1 MSDGSI
7 IIDTSLNIDSL
18 TNQLSSLPGLISQA
32 ISKVQAS
39 LTIAPTVDT
48 ALLTN
53 GFANLPSTVSGMIA
67 PVNEAAK
74 INPEVKTEKL
84 VTSISTFQS
93 TAGGLL
99 GPIISE
105 TFQPLTDTLT
115 TTLSDALAKAK
126 ETLQSLSDQL
136 QPLISAIMPAFQQC
150 LQFISDNFNTLVPV
164 VLGAVAAIKVFQ
176 TGLAIQKAVDGVV
189 KSIKAYKA
197 AHEGATIAQ
206 WALNLAQQACPLV
219 WIATIIAGVVV
230 AIVALWNTN
239 EGFRNA
245 VINAWNAI
253 KEAAVN
259 VWNGIVTFFTE
270 TIPNLINNIG
280 QWFSE
285 LPGKIL
291 QFLTDVITKMI
302 EWRVK
307 LITTCYEAISGFVSK
322 AVEVIKE
329 LPSKIWEWLKNVVTK
344 AAEWSI
350 EMQNK
355 AREAVTGFVSKAV
368 EFIKELPGK
377 IWEWLKNV
385 VTKAAE
391 WSIDM
396 QNKARE
402 AVTGFVS
409 NAVEFIKEL
418 PGKIWEWLSNV
429 INKVKEW
436 ASNLIS
442 TAKTE
447 IPQFVSNVVDF
458 FQELPDK
465 IKQVGKDLVTGLWN
479 GIQDMY
485 DWVKKKV
492 TGFIDTIKGWFTGKD
507 GFDEHSPSKWAIVVG
522 KYVTEGLAI
531 GIKKGGKEVSQK
543 YKDLMADLELQN
555 ELNAVKKEEYY
566 AKIKYYRDKYLEES
580 TEEWWNCTKKL
591 IDYDQELAE
600 NQKQT
605 IIDTYQAMVDEAD
618 KAISELEKKQENFE
632 KKLQQNDYFFVTR
645 TLKDAEGNEVDKF
658 GELRDF
664 SDEIEKINQYNDAID
679 KAQARLGD
687 SAQGQAVYEALLDM
701 DMEQGKL
708 FADTLINASDAEL
721 QEYLKS
727 YQEYQNAIKQASRE
741 EFADEWAELESQ
753 YGGMYQRL
761 EQTIIDTFGEI
772 PEEFLEN
779 GKLSAEQFGDGFLE
793 KLTEVQSKLDSGAMG
808 IKLADETALQQQ
820 RSDGQAAGEAFS
832 QGLVQSE
839 QAIQTAG
846 SSLKDKLI
854 EQFGSVPDDFF
865 AIGQD
870 SANSFCEGFMEK
882 LQSAFA
888 AIQNAVTAGMQSMA
902 PSLALAGGFA
912 AGGANYTYS
921 PSYILITAVKLF
933 LSSFAKRVPILS
945 YRN

>member
-1 MSDGSI
+1 M
-7 IIDTSLNIDSL
+7 
-18 TNQLSSLPGLISQA
+18 
-32 ISKVQAS
+32 
-39 LTIAPTVDT
+39 
-48 ALLTN
+48 
-53 GFANLPSTVSGMIA
+53 
-67 PVNEAAK
+67 
-74 INPEVKTEKL
+74 
-84 VTSISTFQS
+84 
-93 TAGGLL
+93 
-99 GPIISE
+99 
-105 TFQPLTDTLT
+105 
-115 TTLSDALAKAK
+115 
-126 ETLQSLSDQL
+126 
-136 QPLISAIMPAFQQC
+136 
-150 LQFISDNFNTLVPV
+150 
-164 VLGAVAAIKVFQ
+164 
-176 TGLAIQKAVDGVV
+176 
-189 KSIKAYKA
+189 
-197 AHEGATIAQ
+197 
-206 WALNLAQQACPLV
+206 
-219 WIATIIAGVVV
+219 
-230 AIVALWNTN
+230 
-239 EGFRNA
+239 
-245 VINAWNAI
+245 
-253 KEAAVN
+253 
-259 VWNGIVTFFTE
+259 
-270 TIPNLINNIG
+270 
-280 QWFSE
+280 
-285 LPGKIL
+285 
-291 QFLTDVITKMI
+291 
-302 EWRVK
+302 
-307 LITTCYEAISGFVSK
+307 
-322 AVEVIKE
+322 
-329 LPSKIWEWLKNVVTK
+329 
-344 AAEWSI
+344 
-350 EMQNK
+350 
-355 AREAVTGFVSKAV
+355 
-368 EFIKELPGK
+368 
-377 IWEWLKNV
+377 
-385 VTKAAE
+385 
-391 WSIDM
+391 
-396 QNKARE
+396 
-402 AVTGFVS
+402 
-409 NAVEFIKEL
+409 
-418 PGKIWEWLSNV
+418 
-429 INKVKEW
+429 
-436 ASNLIS
+436 
-442 TAKTE
+442 
-447 IPQFVSNVVDF
+447 
-458 FQELPDK
+458 
-465 IKQVGKDLVTGLWN
+465 TGLWN

-912 AGGANYTYS
+912 AGSVSTYHNNYNFYGSGQTVS
-921 PSYILITAVKLF
+921 QQLREARASADLQKLRS
-933 LSSFAKRVPILS
+933 L
-945 YRN
+945 